1 MFHSRSG
8 NSKHQLWVQRNGLYT
23 KGPSSQECQPQFKF
37 VVFTQKLR
45 VVKCICNASAWDG
58 RMRTGRS
65 LEIAEQTTQSV
76 KSSKFSV
83 SKDNVIMELKGNK

>member
-23 KGPSSQECQPQFKF
+23 KGPSAQECQPRFKF
-37 VVFTQKLR
+37 LVFTQQLR

-58 RMRTGRS
+58 GNLWKLLTKQPS
-65 LEIAEQTTQSV
+65 QSRALNSV
-76 KSSKFSV
+76 DPV
-83 SKDNVIMELKGNK
+83 SKDKIIMELRGNK